1 MERTTICGRKELR
14 YFWGLKN
21 AILLRRVRRSRRR
34 PSWSG
39 RRGLPIVTLTRD
51 RPKYYVE
58 RHSAST
64 GPHTVGRLATRC
76 PHVITACLQY
86 SQGHILI
93 VRYGRIREDSFCH
106 VWCCCAARLSMA
118 RVSNRL
124 SRSSSVIYESS
135 HLPDETYN
143 VSTSVSRIEF
153 LFSTCYARYDGPCE
167 ISHGLGAKTYPLLYW
182 PATGLRRYHKTNL
195 FSFISLHINIF
206 GLQMVLMFVARSYLL
221 RRKRVSGEIT
231 DFSHEQGCP
240 LAISGFLC
248 LYNFIY

>member
-1 MERTTICGRKELR
+1 MKKKLKWREKISRYRCLMERTTICGRKELR

-51 RPKYYVE
+51 RPKCYVE

-64 GPHTVGRLATRC
+64 RPHTVGRLATRC

-93 VRYGRIREDSFCH
+93 VCYGRIREDSFCH

-118 RVSNRL
+118 RVSNRP
-124 SRSSSVIYESS
+124 SRSSGVIYESS
-135 HLPDETYN
+135 HLPDEKCRSGN
-143 VSTSVSRIEF
+143 RAEQMCVSKSVLQSSDSEK
-153 LFSTCYARYDGPCE
+153 RYE
-167 ISHGLGAKTYPLLYW
+167 
-182 PATGLRRYHKTNL
+182 
-195 FSFISLHINIF
+195 
-206 GLQMVLMFVARSYLL
+206 
-221 RRKRVSGEIT
+221 
-231 DFSHEQGCP
+231 
-240 LAISGFLC
+240 
-248 LYNFIY
+248 

>member
-1 MERTTICGRKELR
+1 MKKKLKWREKISRYRRLMERTTICGRKELR
-14 YFWGLKN
+14 CFWGLKN

-93 VRYGRIREDSFCH
+93 VRYGRIRQDSFCH
-106 VWCCCAARLSMA
+106 VWCCCAARLSMLVFLTVSRGPPASYTNRLIFPTKHTMYRRACHESNFCLA
-118 RVSNRL
+118 RVT
-124 SRSSSVIYESS
+124 
-135 HLPDETYN
+135 PD
-143 VSTSVSRIEF
+143 
-153 LFSTCYARYDGPCE
+153 A
-167 ISHGLGAKTYPLLYW
+167 
-182 PATGLRRYHKTNL
+182 
-195 FSFISLHINIF
+195 
-206 GLQMVLMFVARSYLL
+206 MVLARFLMVWAPRPTHCY
-221 RRKRVSGEIT
+221 T
-231 DFSHEQGCP
+231 DPQQ
-240 LAISGFLC
+240 A
-248 LYNFIY
+248 